1 MANLAPD
8 DRARAEQVFVCDM
21 GARTTTL
28 ISFSGDG
35 KGNDDS
41 QSLSLIG
48 RRPLVAFVSSATNL
62 VPNAP
67 GGVFIKEVAV
77 APLPYAS

>member
-1 MANLAPD
+1 VANLAPD

-62 VPNAP
+62 VLVRLGRFNWTA
-67 GGVFIKEVAV
+67 

>member
-1 MANLAPD
+1 VANLAPD

-48 RRPLVAFVSSATNL
+48 RWPPGRLRLIRDQPRSSPPGAFSLDGRPAALRVL
-62 VPNAP
+62 
-67 GGVFIKEVAV
+67 
-77 APLPYAS
+77 